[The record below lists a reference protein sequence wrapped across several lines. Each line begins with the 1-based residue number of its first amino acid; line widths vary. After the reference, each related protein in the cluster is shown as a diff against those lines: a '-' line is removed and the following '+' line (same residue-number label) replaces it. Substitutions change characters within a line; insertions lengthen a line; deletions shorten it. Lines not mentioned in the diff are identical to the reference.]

1 MPRNFA
7 SQGRSEKRIAA
18 VVLAAGE
25 SRRMGDVNKLTMQVD
40 GTPMV
45 ARVVYAVQ
53 QSGVQRIIVVTGH
66 QPERI
71 EEALSGCNVEL
82 VHNPDYAEGIGTS
95 VRTGVAALG
104 DDVHGALVALG
115 DMPWVSVEVID
126 RLVDAF
132 TSDGQLSIFIPMFGR
147 KRGNPVLWGA
157 QHFPEL
163 LALTGDVGGKA
174 LFHRHAAAICYVDV
188 ESAGVNIDVDT
199 PEALEGPGIRR
210 DGEPSR

>member
-1 MPRNFA
+1 MPRNFD
-7 SQGRSEKRIAA
+7 SHGRSEKRIAA

-25 SRRMGDVNKLTMQVD
+25 SRRMGDANKLTMPVD

-45 ARVVYAVQ
+45 ARVVNAVQ
-53 QSGVQRIIVVTGH
+53 QSGVQRVIVVTGH
-66 QPERI
+66 EPERI
-71 EEALSGCNVEL
+71 EEALRGRNVEL
-82 VHNPDYAEGIGTS
+82 VHNPDYAEGIGAS
-95 VRTGVAALG
+95 VRTGIATLG
-104 DDVHGALVALG
+104 DDVDGALVVLG
-115 DMPWVSVEVID
+115 DMPWVSAGVID

-132 TSDGQLSIFIPMFGR
+132 TLDGELSIWIPMFGR

-188 ESAGVNIDVDT
+188 ESPGVNLDADT
-199 PEALEGPGIRR
+199 PEALQEPGIQL
-210 DGEPSR
+210 DGDPNT

>member
-53 QSGVQRIIVVTGH
+53 QSGVQRVIVVTGH

-126 RLVDAF
+126 RLVGAF
-132 TSDGQLSIFIPMFGR
+132 TSDGELSIFIPMFGR

-188 ESAGVNIDVDT
+188 GSAGVNIDVDT

>member
-1 MPRNFA
+1 MLGNFV
-7 SQGRSEKRIAA
+7 SHGGSEKRIAA

-25 SRRMGDVNKLTMQVD
+25 SRRMGGANKLTMHVD

-45 ARVVYAVQ
+45 ARVVDAVR
-53 QSGVQRIIVVTGH
+53 QSRAERVIVVTGH
-66 QPERI
+66 EPERI
-71 EEALSGCNVEL
+71 EEALSGRNVEV

-95 VRTGVAALG
+95 VRAGIAALG
-104 DDVHGALVALG
+104 DDVQGALVALG
-115 DMPWVSVEVID
+115 DMPWVSAEVID

-132 TSDGQLSIFIPMFGR
+132 TSDGELSIVIPMFGG
-147 KRGNPVLWGA
+147 KRGNPVLWGS

-188 ESAGVNIDVDT
+188 ESASVNIDVDT
-199 PEALEGPGIRR
+199 PEALQDLDIQR
-210 DGEPSR
+210 DGEPTT